1 MRKKRSTTLVDESG
15 RGTPRVGIF
24 ARLLIAFLLVALIPL
39 LSFWSIQ
46 SSQLA
51 EAEMA
56 RAEQSLQMFSR
67 QLVQQVDDWLE
78 LNLRVLQTAA
88 TMPLMRS
95 GRPEDQQPV
104 VDALA
109 QQLPWAYLIHSLDPQ
124 GRNIVRSDGRPL
136 RSYAFRNYFRQVMA
150 GALYAAEVR
159 IGITSGRPALL
170 LSVPVQDQSGVVSGV
185 LAEAATLDEVTRAV
199 SSTRFGQ
206 TGFAFLTTDDGQLIG
221 HPHEA
226 LERQL
231 VDYSGHPAL
240 QQAASGPAPVL
251 RYRHEGRDRLA
262 VVERTRLGWLAVA
275 QQDAAES
282 LAGVRRANQLGLAL
296 LTTTVLS
303 VVLLSLLVA
312 RGFARPLERVTAMA
326 LRISRGD
333 LSGIGPTRRADQIG
347 DLQRA
352 METMRLKLSE
362 SIREITRS
370 RALLQATLENLPQG
384 VSVIDEQLRLL
395 EWNRR
400 YLEIFDLPADF
411 VRRGRALEDILRFN
425 AERGLLGQDSN
436 EEAVQRRL
444 AQLRRGRP
452 HQHERELPDGT
463 TLDIRGTPVPDMG
476 YVTAFSDV
484 TTYKNTE
491 RALRALTQEL
501 EVRVAERTAALEQ
514 ARADAEQAT
523 RAKSRFLAAAIHDL
537 TQPISAARM
546 YASLLK
552 AAPVDAAIRELA
564 ENTDS
569 ALASIEKVFSG
580 LMDLARYD
588 VLRLQPK
595 LQALSLAEMFDTLER
610 EFGPVARQRGL
621 RLDFRAGGYW
631 VRSDPVLLYRAVQN
645 LLSNALRYTLTG
657 RVLVGV
663 RRRGTRRRIEVWDT
677 GPGIPEH
684 RQAAIF
690 EEFRRLDTDA
700 HPDEH
705 GSGLGLAIVRNI
717 ARALGHPLGV
727 WSRPGRGSVFH
738 LELPATC
745 PPTPSGSAPQAER
758 TGASLRGLNVWCI
771 DDHAAVRE
779 STLQALQAWDCE
791 GRAFATSAAALAA
804 ARETAP
810 PDLLLLDYRIDELD
824 GPGLYRQLESLWGHA
839 VPALLISGESLPASA
854 CAGLRLLRKPLDAGR
869 LQQEIIQLLEGK
881 LDKA

>member
-1 MRKKRSTTLVDESG
+1 MPEG
-15 RGTPRVGIF
+15 RRPRVPRIGIF
-24 ARLLIAFLLVALIPL
+24 SQLLLAFLLVALIPL

-56 RAEQSLQMFSR
+56 RAEQNLQMFSR

-88 TMPLMRS
+88 DMPGMRS
-95 GRPEDQQPV
+95 GAPPAQQPI

-109 QQLPWAYLIHSLDPQ
+109 RHLPWAYLIHSLDPQ
-124 GRNIVRSDGRPL
+124 GTNVVRSDGRPL
-136 RSYAFRNYFRQVMA
+136 RSYAFRGYFRQVMA

-170 LSVPVQDQSGVVSGV
+170 MSVPVHDADQAVSGV
-185 LAEAATLDEVTRAV
+185 LAQAATLDEVTRAV
-199 SSTRFGQ
+199 SSARFGQ
-206 TGFAFLTTDDGQLIG
+206 TGFAFLTTDDGQLIA

-226 LERQL
+226 LERRL
-231 VDYSGHPAL
+231 VSYGDHPAL
-240 QQAASGPAPVL
+240 RQADHGPGQVL

-262 VVERTRLGWLAVA
+262 VVKRTRLGWIAVA

-282 LAGVRRANQLGLAL
+282 LAGVHRANRIGLGLLAA
-296 LTTTVLS
+296 TIVSVL
-303 VVLLSLLVA
+303 LLSLLVA

-333 LSGIGPTRRADQIG
+333 LSGIGSTRRADQIG

-352 METMRLKLSE
+352 METMRQKLSA
-362 SIREITRS
+362 SIREITRG
-370 RALLQATLENLPQG
+370 RALLRATLENLPQG
-384 VSVIDEQLRLL
+384 VSVIDDELRLL

-400 YLEIFDLPADF
+400 YLEIFDLPGDL
-411 VRRGRALEDILRFN
+411 VRRGLPLEDILHFN
-425 AERGLLGQDSN
+425 AERGLFGAQDGD
-436 EEAVQRRL
+436 EEVQRRL
-444 AQLRRGRP
+444 AQLRRGLP
-452 HQHERELPDGT
+452 HGHERELPDGT
-463 TLDIRGTPVPDMG
+463 TLAIRGTPVPGVG

-491 RALRALTQEL
+491 RALRALTGKL
-501 EVRVAERTAALEQ
+501 EARVAERTAALEQ

-523 RAKSRFLAAAIHDL
+523 RDKSRFLAAAIHDL

-552 AAPVDAAIRELA
+552 AATVDADIRELA
-564 ENTDS
+564 WNTDS

-588 VLRLQPK
+588 VQRLQPRP
-595 LQALSLAEMFDTLER
+595 QALSLVDMFDTLQR
-610 EFGPVARQRGL
+610 EFGPVASRRGL

-645 LLSNALRYTLTG
+645 LLSNALRYTLHG

-663 RRRGTRRRIEVWDT
+663 RRCADDRRIEVWDT

-684 RQAAIF
+684 RQDVIF

-717 ARALGHPLGV
+717 ARALNHPLDV
-727 WSRPGRGSVFH
+727 RSWPGHGSVFR
-738 LELPATC
+738 LRLPGAR
-745 PPTPSGSAPQAER
+745 PAAAALPVPQHDAR
-758 TGASLRGLNVWCI
+758 RDLLRGLRVWCV
-771 DDHAAVRE
+771 DDHAALRE
-779 STLQALQAWDCE
+779 STLQALQAWECE
-791 GRAFATSAAALAA
+791 GRAFATSAAALQAA
-804 ARETAP
+804 AESPA

-824 GPGLYRQLESLWGHA
+824 GPGLYRRLVAQWGQR
-839 VPALLISGESLPASA
+839 VPALLVSGESLPAAA
-854 CAGLRLLRKPLDAGR
+854 CDGLRLLRKPLDAER
-869 LQQEIIQLLEGK
+869 LQQEVIELLRIRP
-881 LDKA
+881 DDS